1 MANNTLDRYLEKQAE
16 LKSQIKAN
24 SLPPD
29 MLVVYQELNYRIDVL
44 ESCKAFCNTAP
55 TTTDERVMMYHYS
68 LVYRAV
74 SNLAAEHKIGPKTDE
89 EGKNKREAAQ
99 KSLEDV
105 ILSGA
110 KRFQSYK
117 ISSQD
122 QYRKDVCAFV
132 NSVLSVWIGYRNT
145 YVNI

>member
-1 MANNTLDRYLEKQAE
+1 
-16 LKSQIKAN
+16 
-24 SLPPD
+24 
-29 MLVVYQELNYRIDVL
+29 
-44 ESCKAFCNTAP
+44 
-55 TTTDERVMMYHYS
+55 MMYHYS

-74 SNLAAEHKIGPKTDE
+74 SNLATEHKIGPKTDE

-122 QYRKDVCAFV
+122 QYGKDVCAFV
-132 NSVLSVWIGYRNT
+132 NSILSVWIGYRNT